1 MARMTTADAAPGLRE
16 RNRIR
21 RERRVERAA
30 LALALE
36 RGLADVTVEQ
46 ICEASD
52 ISVRTYF
59 NYFGTKEGALL
70 GRMVAAP
77 GPEAVDEFLAS
88 RGSVF
93 EDLVRLVVR
102 QYAADPPDKEIL
114 AMRRRLFDAE
124 PELQAL
130 QLARFA
136 HQRRREI
143 TERVVERLTAQEP
156 ERGSDATRERAR
168 VLMNIA
174 LSAYPVMGGLWIEDR
189 ADAIDCDRY
198 LATALRRIREA
209 VAPVA

>member
-1 MARMTTADAAPGLRE
+1 MAGMTTADAAPGLRE

-21 RERRVERAA
+21 RERRVELAA
-30 LALALE
+30 LRLALE
-36 RGLADVTVEQ
+36 HGLDGVTVEQ

-70 GRMVAAP
+70 GRMLSE
-77 GPEAVDEFLAS
+77 PEADAVEEFLAS

-102 QYAADPPDKEIL
+102 QFVADPPDREVL
-114 AMRRRLFDAE
+114 VLRRQLFDAE

-136 HQRRREI
+136 HRRRAIVEQ
-143 TERVVERLTAQEP
+143 VVDRLHAQEP
-156 ERGSDATRERAR
+156 QRAEAPTRERAR

-174 LSAYPVMGGLWIEDR
+174 LSAYPVLNGLWIED
-189 ADAIDCDRY
+189 DAEAPDLDRY
-198 LATALRRIREA
+198 LATALDRIRDV
-209 VAPVA
+209 VAPGS